1 MVNTWVPITDTP
13 LELGPVQL
21 IRRRPLTLTRADM
34 LCDGDGCP
42 SEEDQDAGTVLLGS
56 NKSKKKRREYLRV
69 HQIDEYIE
77 EFPERVT
84 TAEMRRG
91 DVLFFDQFTYHRG
104 LPNLSPN
111 RTRWSVDFRF
121 QDVRVPTLRSDPGFV
136 LGSDKAA
143 QDAAI
148 AASAPLIATEEDW
161 LDARPSLRLSELN
174 AAERNAAVGGHEWAS
189 LHIHNSEL
197 RGALDLEQARHL
209 GTREK

>member
-1 MVNTWVPITDTP
+1 MPFEKKPEKDEEEKVGENDGKLKINRTMTIPDD
-13 LELGPVQL
+13 ELKKQQQ
-21 IRRRPLTLTRADM
+21 RNK
-34 LCDGDGCP
+34 
-42 SEEDQDAGTVLLGS
+42 S

-69 HQIDEYIE
+69 HQIDEYVE
-77 EFPERVT
+77 EYPERVF
-84 TAEMRRG
+84 TAEMSRG

-104 LPNLSPN
+104 LPNVSPN

-174 AAERNAAVGGHEWAS
+174 GAERNAAVGGHEWAS
-189 LHIHNSEL
+189 RHIHNSEL
-197 RGALDLEQARHL
+197 RGALDLEQLRHL
-209 GTREK
+209 GSREKSRL